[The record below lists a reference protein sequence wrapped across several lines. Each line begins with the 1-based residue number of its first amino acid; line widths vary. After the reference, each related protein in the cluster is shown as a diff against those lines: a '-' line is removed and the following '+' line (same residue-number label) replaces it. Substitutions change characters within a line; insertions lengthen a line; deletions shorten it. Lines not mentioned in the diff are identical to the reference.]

1 MHINISD
8 ELSHKLENRVKT
20 SNEFKTVEEYVEY
33 VLAEVLKQTEGP
45 AEEVYDKKQEDSVK
59 QRLEDLGYLD

>member
-8 ELSHKLENRVKT
+8 ELSRKLENRVKT